1 MPLTSFNAA
10 LTGLNNHALQINI
23 IGNNL
28 ANINSTAY
36 KASKASFAELLGGS
50 ADTSASGNPIQV
62 GLGSFVPGVTP
73 FFNQGSILYT
83 GRATDAAISGNG
95 FFVVA
100 TAEGQGYTRAGNF
113 GLTRDGELVN
123 SEGYK
128 VLGYPAVD
136 GVVSQSSAI
145 APIIV
150 LKGGSLPPLATTK
163 ISIAANLD
171 SRAATDSTFSAPVQ
185 IYDSLG
191 SPHTLTV
198 TFTKTGP
205 TGWSWT
211 ATIPA
216 VDTGGAVGDAP
227 TPVGNGTLTFDQNGL
242 LTAPATPADNPDLTI
257 SGLANGSAQMT
268 VSFEIVDA
276 AGSPRFT
283 SYASIS
289 AVSSTNQNGYTSS
302 VLKDIS
308 IDNKGIVSGVF
319 ENGQVQALAQLA
331 IANFANV
338 EGLLKF
344 KGSTFVASGASGEPS
359 IGAAGNGG
367 RGTITG
373 SSLEQSNVDIAQE
386 FTNLIIA
393 QRGYQANSRVIS
405 TTDELYQDAINLKR

>member
-36 KASKASFAELLGGS
+36 KGSKASFAELLGGS
-50 ADTSASGNPIQV
+50 ADTSANGNPIQV

-95 FFVVA
+95 FFVVS

-113 GLTRDGELVN
+113 GLTREGELIN
-123 SEGYK
+123 SEGFK

-136 GVVSQSSAI
+136 GVVTQSSAM
-145 APIIV
+145 APITV
-150 LKGGSLPPLATTK
+150 LKGGSLPPLATSQMS
-163 ISIAANLD
+163 ISANLD
-171 SRAATDSTFSAPVQ
+171 TRAANGSTFSASVQ
-185 IYDSLG
+185 VYDSLG
-191 SPHTLTV
+191 SAHLLTI
-198 TFTKTGP
+198 TFTKTGA
-205 TGWSWT
+205 TGWDWS

-216 VDTGGAVGDAP
+216 VDVDASATADDPPVEVGGGSGTLNFSNEGALVAP
-227 TPVGNGTLTFDQNGL
+227 T
-242 LTAPATPADNPDLTI
+242 ANPDLTI
-257 SGLANGSAQMT
+257 TLVNGAAPMAIT
-268 VSFEIVDA
+268 FGILDDA
-276 AGSPRFT
+276 GNPRFT
-283 SYASIS
+283 GFASIS

-308 IDNKGIVSGVF
+308 IDNKGFVSGVF